1 MQVKLILPYR
11 TILDKEAEKITAPG
25 IDGEFQILPKHIDA
39 TWSLKS
45 GILTIDTD
53 KKLYFAINT
62 GVVVKQGDIVYIS
75 VFQAIAG
82 DSLRELS
89 ETVKKSLTE
98 LSDRERKAREV
109 LVKLEAET
117 IKKFT
122 EIDF

>member
-1 MQVKLILPYR
+1 MRVKLILPYR

-75 VFQAIAG
+75 VFQAIPG

>member
-1 MQVKLILPYR
+1 MRVKLILPYM
-11 TILDKEAEKITAPG
+11 TILDKEVEKITAPG
-25 IDGEFQILPKHIDA
+25 IEGEFQILPKHIDA
-39 TWSLKS
+39 TWSLKP
-45 GILTIDTD
+45 GILTINTD
-53 KKLYFAINT
+53 ESLYFAINT

-75 VFQAIAG
+75 VFQAIPG
-82 DSLRELS
+82 DSLKSLS
-89 ETVKKSLTE
+89 QTVKKSLTD

>member
-11 TILDKEAEKITAPG
+11 TILDKKAEKITAPG

-75 VFQAIAG
+75 VFQAIPG

>member
-75 VFQAIAG
+75 VFQAIPG
-82 DSLRELS
+82 DSLRELL

>member
-1 MQVKLILPYR
+1 MRVKLILPYM
-11 TILDKEAEKITAPG
+11 TILDKEVEKITAPG
-25 IDGEFQILPKHIDA
+25 IEGEFQILPKHIDA
-39 TWSLKS
+39 TWSLKP
-45 GILTIDTD
+45 GILTINTE

-75 VFQAIAG
+75 VFQAIPG

-89 ETVKKSLTE
+89 ATVKKSLTD
-98 LSDRERKAREV
+98 LSDRERKAKEV

>member
-1 MQVKLILPYR
+1 MQVKLILPYK

-39 TWSLKS
+39 TWSLKP

-53 KKLYFAINT
+53 KKMYFAINT
-62 GVVVKQGDIVYIS
+62 GVLVKQGDLVYIS
-75 VFQAIAG
+75 VFQAIPG

-89 ETVKKSLTE
+89 ETVKKSLTD
-98 LSDRERKAREV
+98 LSDRERKAREI

>member
-1 MQVKLILPYR
+1 MRVKLILPYR

>member
-1 MQVKLILPYR
+1 MRVKLILPYR

-75 VFQAIAG
+75 VFQAIPG
-82 DSLRELS
+82 DSLRELL

>member
-75 VFQAIAG
+75 VFQAIPG

>member
-53 KKLYFAINT
+53 KKLYFAVNA
-62 GVVVKQGDIVYIS
+62 GVVVKQGDNVYIS
-75 VFQAIAG
+75 VFQAIPG
-82 DSLRELS
+82 DSLKELL

-98 LSDRERKAREV
+98 LSERERKAREV

>member
-1 MQVKLILPYR
+1 MRVKLILPYK
-11 TILDKEAEKITAPG
+11 TILDKEAKKITAPG
-25 IDGEFQILPKHIDA
+25 IEGEFQIMPKHIDA

-45 GILTIDTD
+45 GILTINSDED
-53 KKLYFAINT
+53 LYFAINT
-62 GVVVKQGDIVYIS
+62 GVLVKQGDLVYIS

-82 DSLRELS
+82 DSLRNLA
-89 ETVKKSLTE
+89 ETVKNTLRDV
-98 LSDRERKAREV
+98 SDRERKAREV

>member
-1 MQVKLILPYR
+1 MRVKLILPYM
-11 TILDKEAEKITAPG
+11 TILDKEVEKITAPG
-25 IDGEFQILPKHIDA
+25 IEGEFQILPKHIDA
-39 TWSLKS
+39 TWSLKP
-45 GILTIDTD
+45 GILTINTD
-53 KKLYFAINT
+53 EKLYFAINT

-75 VFQAIAG
+75 VFQAIPG
-82 DSLRELS
+82 DSLKSLS
-89 ETVKKSLTE
+89 QTVKKSLTD